1 VDAIA
6 YPTTP
11 TGWTTVGR
19 RSIGP
24 FTTHVTYRRSDGS
37 TVEWSSRGHRKHA
50 SPLSRARRREL
61 VHWAPHRA
69 SWWIATLFAIGS
81 TCFLVAPIPAFLRLV
96 GPVVD
101 GAVFF
106 VGSLLFTSAAAL
118 QWLETINAS
127 RGPNQAAGRRLK
139 VLTFEPRRIDWWSSG
154 VQLLGTLFFNA
165 TTFRALQT
173 GLDSPS
179 YDRLVWR
186 PDALG
191 SICFLVSGYLAYVE
205 VAGHLLGRP
214 RRTLESAIATVN
226 LLGCL
231 AFGVSAVASHVVPT
245 TGDERNLAA
254 VNLFTALGAL
264 CFLIGA
270 VLMLPEGARG
280 PAAAPIP
287 TTRDQSEAGSSPP

>member
-1 VDAIA
+1 VDATA
-6 YPTTP
+6 YPRTP
-11 TGWTTVGR
+11 AGWTTVER

-24 FTTHVTYRRSDGS
+24 FTTHVTYLRSDGS
-37 TVEWSSRGHRKHA
+37 TVEWSSRTHRKHA
-50 SPLSRARRREL
+50 SRLSRARRREL

-69 SWWIATLFAIGS
+69 SWWIAVLFAAGS
-81 TCFLVAPIPAFLRLV
+81 TCFLVAPFPAFLRLV
-96 GPVVD
+96 GPVAD
-101 GAVFF
+101 GVVFF

-118 QWLETINAS
+118 QWLETINTNRDPAH
-127 RGPNQAAGRRLK
+127 AAGQRLK

-173 GLDSPS
+173 GIDSPS

-214 RRTLESAIATVN
+214 RRTLESAIVTVN

-231 AFGVSAVASHVVPT
+231 AFGVSAVASYVAPT
-245 TGDERNLAA
+245 TDNEVNLAL
-254 VNLFTALGAL
+254 VNSFTALGAL

-270 VLMLPEGARG
+270 VLLLPEGART
-280 PAAAPIP
+280 PTPETAAPRR
-287 TTRDQSEAGSSPP
+287 TG